1 MKKLLV
7 TGVSGFLGW
16 HLAQIAQGEWDVY
29 GTYLAHQVKIP
40 NTKLSKVDL
49 TNFVELKQLFQ
60 EIQPDAVIHTAAQ
73 SSPNFCQANPD
84 ICYPINVTTSH
95 NLAGLCADANI
106 PCVFTSSD
114 NVFDGLNP
122 PYRETDAVCPI
133 NYYGEQKV
141 LAEEGMQ
148 ARYPATAICRMPLMF
163 GAATPTA
170 KSFIQPFIE
179 ILRAEKELKLFTDE
193 IRTTVSATT
202 AAKGLLMALEK
213 VQGYLHLGGKE
224 PISRY
229 EIGCLLIEILELPT
243 TGIQRCKQQDVP
255 MPAPRPPDV
264 SLDSSWAFSLGY
276 APLLVREELASLR
289 DKL

>member
-16 HLAQIAQGEWDVY
+16 HLAQLAQGEWDVY
-29 GTYLAHQVKIP
+29 GTYLAHTVQVP

-84 ICYPINVTTSH
+84 ICYPINVTASH

-224 PISRY
+224 RISRY
-229 EIGCLLIEILELPT
+229 EIGCLLIEVLQLPA
-243 TGIQRCKQQDVP
+243 TGIQRCKQQDFL
-255 MPAPRPPDV
+255 MAAPRPPDV

-276 APLLVREELASLR
+276 APLSVREELEILQ